1 MSKQKCPYV
10 EGVSSPGGQPFWNE
24 GWGNGGG
31 FGYEYEN
38 ALCAYTVY
46 RGVCKKE
53 DTVIDQ

>member
-1 MSKQKCPYV
+1 MSKPKCPYV

-38 ALCAYTVY
+38 ALCVSGYM
-46 RGVCKKE
+46 
-53 DTVIDQ
+53 